1 MSGRIVELVLYFVA
15 VGSLALLLRFSINKY
30 FSVLIEHCNA
40 IIGVLLLVS
49 YILLIVFPVLFSGV
63 DTSVDINV
71 YHKENHVKLLAMYV
85 NPFFSVI
92 AYIFSTVMV
101 NAVFAF

>member
-40 IIGVLLLVS
+40 IIGMLLLIF

-63 DTSVDINV
+63 DTSVDINF
-71 YHKENHVKLLAMYV
+71 YHKENNAKSLSMYV
-85 NPFFSVI
+85 NSFFSSI
-92 AYIFSTVMV
+92 AYADRQGERSEGG
-101 NAVFAF
+101 